1 MKNMMINMSILLFVF
16 TILGYQQQCNH
27 ILRTKAYLSEVSAEA
42 AFAGQ
47 YALKQGASK
56 ISAKSAAV
64 SVIEKNLR
72 QKSEQAKWHI
82 ECSKTAAG
90 ECRVIVL
97 LQFED
102 LRVSAVRRS
111 ASSAGGAE

>member
-1 MKNMMINMSILLFVF
+1 MKNMMITMSILLFVF

-47 YALKQGASK
+47 YALKQGASN

-82 ECSKTAAG
+82 EC
-90 ECRVIVL
+90 RVIVL
-97 LQFED
+97 LQIED

>member
-1 MKNMMINMSILLFVF
+1 MKNMMLAMSVLLFIF
-16 TILGYQQQCNH
+16 TIFGYQQQCNY
-27 ILRTKAYLSEVSAEA
+27 ILRTKAYLSEISAEA

-47 YALKQGASK
+47 CALKQGASK
-56 ISAKSAAV
+56 LSAKSAAV

-90 ECRVIVL
+90 DYRVTVL

-102 LRVSAVRRS
+102 LRVSTVSRRVG
-111 ASSAGGAE
+111 AGSGAE